1 MDSQFESQFFSFRR
15 KVQQLE
21 KQLGQ
26 EVGAWLHRSSSLQT
40 QLRIMEMFQY
50 SSQREVVKVGGSFAH
65 SLAIT
70 YVVHSL
76 LTDVIDCTVGV
87 YCVSVL
93 LFHVSLFHDLISS
106 LVLRPS

>member
-1 MDSQFESQFFSFRR
+1 MYILVNSCCPHFFIIILQDLLSLSVDSQFESQFFSFRR
-15 KVQQLE
+15 MVQQLE

-65 SLAIT
+65 SLAII
-70 YVVHSL
+70 YVCSAQF
-76 LTDVIDCTVGV
+76 TD
-87 YCVSVL
+87 
-93 LFHVSLFHDLISS
+93 
-106 LVLRPS
+106 